1 MTRTALVAGILVV
14 LAGLGCGAKPDEPRT
29 SALNAPSS
37 PYRGTLKAADGR
49 TGVPCAVEVSM
60 SVRPDEWLPIN
71 SVKTTTGGTFEGS
84 VGAIT
89 SAAVEMP
96 FRVSVQCDGYAP
108 FSREVKWSIS
118 PTQSQ
123 TFDLGD
129 VVVARP

>member
-1 MTRTALVAGILVV
+1 MTRTAVVAGILVV
-14 LAGLGCGAKPDEPRT
+14 IAGLGCGAKPDEPRT
-29 SALNAPSS
+29 PLDAPSS
-37 PYRGTLKAADGR
+37 PYRGTIKAADGHA
-49 TGVPCAVEVSM
+49 GVPCAVEISM
-60 SVRPDEWLPIN
+60 SVRPNEWLPIN

-96 FRVSVQCDGYAP
+96 VRVSVKCDGYAP
-108 FSREVKWSIS
+108 LSREVKWNIS

-129 VVVARP
+129 VVVARR